1 MADERTQAP
10 ALDYSGKVV
19 LVTGGTKG
27 IGAGIARCFL
37 AAGAKVVVCGR
48 QAPEALPAAGGAR
61 ASSGSLDYLSDSFHD
76 DDLLLAGNLGPL

>member
-37 AAGAKVVVCGR
+37 AAGAQVLVCGR
-48 QAPEALPAAGGAR
+48 QAPETLPEAGGPR
-61 ASSGSLDYLSDSFHD
+61 AE
-76 DDLLLAGNLGPL
+76 